1 MGIEAGITTV
11 EEIESIIRDNSNV
24 FSGCKNLEASTESF
38 EGLDCDQAV
47 ISFEN
52 ENINDFTIYF
62 DSSLQLDEVTLA
74 LGDPDRVWATTLAAY
89 GPERSNQVTLCL
101 DTYQIGVH
109 IVSSGYQYE
118 ASRKNIVS
126 GISFL
131 TDEPYTDHCINNEFL
146 TDWKGFKN
154 YEIME

>member
-11 EEIESIIRDNSNV
+11 EEIESIIRDISNV

-89 GPERSNQVTLCL
+89 GTERSNQVTLCL

-131 TDEPYTDHCINNEFL
+131 TDESYTDHCINNEFL